1 MMVFVKPTRA
11 IERESEK
18 RKEKENTCAIERERQ
33 RTGNDVGA
41 WGHGIWKVTG
51 KEKCSF
57 QSISILLVH
66 SKASLYKHLYLICI
80 RIAFIFSVSYQHK
93 IRLSACYNISD
104 LNQKKNI
111 SDLELIIHQ
120 HNTFS

>member
-11 IERESEK
+11 IERERV
-18 RKEKENTCAIERERQ
+18 RKEKKKKTHVRLRERERERE

-80 RIAFIFSVSYQHK
+80 RITFIFSISYQHK

-104 LNQKKNI
+104 LNKKKKKTLVI
-111 SDLELIIHQ
+111 
-120 HNTFS
+120 